1 MRRGTVGPG
10 SVIREAETET
20 AQSEDDAGSPLHGSL
35 GTRAAEGALS
45 LARWIGTHR
54 PTLGLSVFAA
64 YAVVGL
70 VANFPTYPWDPNRI
84 ATCACGGNKDPAQTV
99 WFLAWTPFALL
110 HGHNFYVTTWMNFPV
125 GVNLAQ
131 NTIMPLLGLLT
142 TPITLASNAV
152 ASENVLRW
160 LAFPLS
166 ASAMY
171 YVVARI
177 SHYRPAAFVAGA
189 FYAFSPY
196 MVAESSTHL
205 NLAFEPLPPLIFL
218 CVYEIAAR
226 SVRSVVVW
234 GVLLGLFAT
243 AQFYAS
249 PEVLA
254 TTTISGAIT
263 LIIVAAFHPK
273 RIVPRL
279 PYTLVGLAIG
289 GAITAAC
296 CMRAIHVMEHGGLHY
311 IGPPYPPGARFDANL
326 LGPISPTSW
335 QLLTPSSLASFG
347 SKLVGGSG
355 NRDENGSYLGIPLLV
370 LLGFFAVRYRR
381 SRWLQLSLV
390 LAVVDFV
397 LSLGR
402 KLHVGSTIYD
412 VHLPFS
418 WLTHWPVMRDLVP
431 ARISLLVAFFV
442 ACALAAG
449 LTARHDE
456 LVRERTTGATAARRD
471 RRPIRF
477 VPIAGWVLGVLVVLS
492 LLPDWPYSS
501 QPALASEA
509 LSPSSLSAISKG
521 SVVVTYPYVEP
532 ATDEAMVWQAVD
544 DMGFKLIGSYA
555 LRRGLDLRATPL
567 PSGLEPYDVQGILA
581 NALSPYPVLIPFVP
595 YLSPA
600 VESVAASLVVVEGG
614 SPAGAAASGVVQNV
628 NRPDGSFL
636 VVTKANDFVQV
647 GFTALTQFRNGTRAS
662 SWFDTPRRG
671 EHVVVYGHVGPATI
685 RRRRVAHLR
694 QFLFQNQVNAVI
706 IEMGLPG
713 SRTVASWVRQAI
725 GPPES
730 ARSGAEI
737 WTDAQHRL
745 REPRYGGYKGRRR

>member
-1 MRRGTVGPG
+1 MGPG
-10 SVIREAETET
+10 SAIREVETET
-20 AQSEDDAGSPLHGSL
+20 ARSDDDAGAPHHDFPRSI
-35 GTRAAEGALS
+35 AAERAFA
-45 LARWIGTHR
+45 LARWIGTNR
-54 PTLGLSVFAA
+54 LALGLSVFVA

-70 VANFPTYPWDPNRI
+70 IANLPTYPWDPNRI
-84 ATCACGGNKDPAQTV
+84 ATCACSGAKDPAQTI

-110 HGHNFYVTTWMNFPV
+110 HGHNFYVTTWINFPV

-243 AQFYAS
+243 AQFYVS

-254 TTTISGAIT
+254 TTTISGAIA
-263 LIIVAAFHPK
+263 LAILAAFHPK
-273 RIVPRL
+273 RILSRL

-296 CMRAIHVMEHGGLHY
+296 CMSAIHVMEHGGLHY

-335 QLLTPSSLASFG
+335 QLLTPSSLVGFG
-347 SKLVGGSG
+347 SKLVGGSV
-355 NRDENGSYLGIPLLV
+355 NVDENGSYLGIPLLV

-381 SRWLQLSLV
+381 SRWLQFSLV

-402 KLHVGSTIYD
+402 KLHVGSTVYD

-449 LTARHDE
+449 LTARHDD
-456 LVRERTTGATAARRD
+456 LLRERAAAGAIAARRD

-477 VPIAGWVLGVLVVLS
+477 VPIAGWVLGALIVLS
-492 LLPDWPYSS
+492 LLPNWPYSS
-501 QPALASEA
+501 RPALASEA
-509 LSPSSLSAISKG
+509 LSPPSLSAISKG
-521 SVVVTYPYVEP
+521 SVVLTYPYVEP
-532 ATDEAMVWQAVD
+532 ATDDAMVWQAVD
-544 DMGFKLIGSYA
+544 NMRFKLIGSYA

-567 PSGLEPYDVQGILA
+567 PSGLEPYDVQGILV
-581 NALSPYPVLIPFVP
+581 NALSQTPVLIPFVP

-600 VESVAASLVVVEGG
+600 VESVAASRVAVEAG

-628 NRPDGSFL
+628 NRPEGSFL

-647 GFTALTQFRNGTRAS
+647 GFTALTQFQIGTRAS
-662 SWFDTPRRG
+662 TWLNTPTRG
-671 EHVVVYGHVGPATI
+671 EHVVVYGRVGPATI
-685 RRRRVAHLR
+685 RHRRVGRLR
-694 QFLFQNQVNAVI
+694 QFLFQNRVNAVI
-706 IEMGLPG
+706 VKMGLPG

-737 WTDAQHRL
+737 WTETQRRL